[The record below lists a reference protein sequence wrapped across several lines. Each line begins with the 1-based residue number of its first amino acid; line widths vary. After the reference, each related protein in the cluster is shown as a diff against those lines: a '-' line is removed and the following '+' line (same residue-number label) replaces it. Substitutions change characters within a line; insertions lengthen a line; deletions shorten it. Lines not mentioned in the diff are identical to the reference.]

1 MFLIWGIIGALQA
14 ILFESDC
21 QKPDHDVLWTALDG
35 HHGNALIYKLGF
47 NEIVHDGLFHKDA
60 LLARF

>member
-1 MFLIWGIIGALQA
+1 MFLIWGIIGVLQA

-35 HHGNALIYKLGF
+35 ASWERANL
-47 NEIVHDGLFHKDA
+47 
-60 LLARF
+60 